1 MTGETVVYRNEM
13 NLVPLRKF
21 TSTEIDIFFVLC
33 NKLKEEDTNRINIP
47 FSELKELSNY
57 YTRSQDRFLK
67 ELEQIYDKMLN
78 LTYTYR
84 SGKNFEKFVL
94 FTDYKVNSTDEYL
107 SISINSNLK
116 HILNQITSDFT
127 KFELWEMTHLKST
140 YAKNMMRLLK
150 QYKHTGYL
158 KLKTSDFKE
167 RLDIP
172 ASYKMNDITKRVL
185 KPIIK
190 ELVPI
195 FPNLEIN
202 KVKGKKGRAIEY
214 LEFTFE
220 SEKRIHSK
228 KQPYSRKKG
237 ERTDRLQSREKTPEW
252 LNNPEYQKDVAKPDI
267 DESFEKDR
275 ERFLEQLEKDW
286 DK

>member
-33 NKLKEEDTNRINIP
+33 NKLKEVDTNRINIP

-116 HILNQITSDFT
+116 HILNKITSDFT

-158 KLKTSDFKE
+158 KLKLSDFKD

-172 ASYKMNDITKRVL
+172 KSYKMNDITKRVL

-190 ELVPI
+190 ELVPL

-202 KVKGKKGRAIEY
+202 KIKAKKGRSIEY
-214 LEFTFE
+214 LEFTFDG
-220 SEKRIHSK
+220 EKRIHSK
-228 KQPYSRKKG
+228 KQPYARKQK
-237 ERTDRLQSREKTPEW
+237 RKSSVVNREKTPKW
-252 LNNPEYQKDVAKPDI
+252 LDNPNYQETTSKPDI
-267 DESFEKDR
+267 DKSLEKDR
-275 ERFLEQLEKDW
+275 ERFLEQLKQNW
-286 DK
+286 DD